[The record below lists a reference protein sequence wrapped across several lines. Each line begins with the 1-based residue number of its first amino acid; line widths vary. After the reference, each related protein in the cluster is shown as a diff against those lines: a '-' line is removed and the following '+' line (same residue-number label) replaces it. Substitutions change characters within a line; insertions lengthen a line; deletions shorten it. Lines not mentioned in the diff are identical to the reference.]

1 MTNRLVLTPSIEVDL
16 PLKDDLERERGA
28 GGAVVEIGARLSYDV
43 IDRAFSPYI
52 GVNYE
57 ASFGDTKDILRANGD
72 DTDAFSIVIG
82 TRLMF

>member
-1 MTNRLVLTPSIEVDL
+1 MTIPSAQNRQFAPQTKAEKMDVFNFRRCRSDM
-16 PLKDDLERERGA
+16 A
-28 GGAVVEIGARLSYDV
+28 HGGYDV